1 MKAVIAG
8 LSLVAALGAATALR
22 APAPAASPLA
32 ACTAPPTPGSTPDTH
47 AKVSSLAPSGHAH
60 KRVYGAPIPKPIV
73 SRHAKP
79 RHKAVSPP
87 STASSK

>member
-8 LSLVAALGAATALR
+8 LSLLAALGTAG
-22 APAPAASPLA
+22 AAPAARETAAPA

-47 AKVSSLAPSGHAH
+47 AKVSSLAPSGHGH
-60 KRVYGAPIPKPIV
+60 KRAYGAPIPKPIV
-73 SRHAKP
+73 SKHAKP

>member
-8 LSLVAALGAATALR
+8 LSVLAALGTASAVHAAVSQ
-22 APAPAASPLA
+22 APV
-32 ACTAPPTPGSTPDTH
+32 ACTAAPSPGSTPDTH

-73 SRHAKP
+73 SKHAKP